1 MLLVKKKIK
10 LKLLKANAKTN
21 TKWYVNEYQDN
32 YEVREGATQPA
43 FTCSKSTM
51 ETVNQCVKYFQR

>member
-1 MLLVKKKIK
+1 MKSKRKNKYQMIC
-10 LKLLKANAKTN
+10 
-21 TKWYVNEYQDN
+21 EYQDN

-51 ETVNQCVKYFQR
+51 ETLNQCVKYFQR